1 MGHSPC
7 SLRCTLAA
15 SPLAV
20 LFSFFVTLPCSQ
32 PAWRMRLRSPQ
43 KNKKQTKCGV
53 GLSLHIVLER
63 VADSGHLG
71 QLGPRGNRWA
81 DKPFGDVAA
90 GNLCPEVSRRAQS
103 GRVGADFWFSGRH
116 IPPHPRQQSSFCM
129 GGTPVRLCDR
139 ILGSALALVPTQ
151 TPEILASD
159 VFPRSLQGW
168 PECVCACVS
177 RSLDVLSDCAILPR
191 NNSAPPL
198 PPGSQEWCASA
209 ATSQ

>member
-1 MGHSPC
+1 MHLCFLAILIKVGMGDSPC

-32 PAWRMRLRSPQ
+32 PAWRMRLRSPP
-43 KNKKQTKCGV
+43 KKCGV

-71 QLGPRGNRWA
+71 QLGPRGGRWA
-81 DKPFGDVAA
+81 DKPFVDVAA
-90 GNLCPEVSRRAQS
+90 GNLCPEVSWRAQS

-116 IPPHPRQQSSFCM
+116 IPPTRGSNPLSAW
-129 GGTPVRLCDR
+129 VCDR

-151 TPEILASD
+151 TPEILASE

-168 PECVCACVS
+168 LDCVCVCVCLEVS
-177 RSLDVLSDCAILPR
+177 
-191 NNSAPPL
+191 
-198 PPGSQEWCASA
+198 
-209 ATSQ
+209 TS